1 MPVLLSLL
9 AALSYGFADFV
20 GGLGS
25 KRATPWSVALLSQL
39 GGAREPGRVRRLAG
53 GSPTGRGPALG
64 RAGGLFGRLGTAFLY
79 RGLSSGRMGV
89 VSPVSGVGAVVI
101 PGLVGLTLGE
111 RPSAGRA
118 GWDSRWRSPGIWLVA
133 RVPGHP
139 SASTRQPAG
148 TGLPDGVL
156 AGIGFGGM
164 FAALAQI
171 SESAGFFP
179 LVVTQLLGVAA
190 VVLFATVL
198 RAPWIPRD
206 RATLRPALV
215 TGLLAGSLGGLA
227 TGLFLAATHTGY
239 LVVAAV
245 LTSLYPAVT
254 VLLAMTVLREHV
266 HRSQAV
272 GLGLCLA
279 CIALVAAG

>member
-9 AALSYGFADFV
+9 AALSYGFADFI

-25 KRATPWSVALLSQL
+25 KRASPWSVALLSQL
-39 GGAREPGRVRRLAG
+39 GGALSLAGFASLAG
-53 GSPTGRGPALG
+53 GSPTGQDLRWAVL
-64 RAGGLFGRLGTAFLY
+64 AGLFGGLGTAYLY
-79 RGLSSGRMGV
+79 RGLGSGRMGV

-111 RPSAGRA
+111 RPSPAVWLGLA
-118 GWDSRWRSPGIWLVA
+118 VALPGIWLVA
-133 RVPGHP
+133 RVPDTP

-227 TGLFLAATHTGY
+227 TGLFLAATHTGF